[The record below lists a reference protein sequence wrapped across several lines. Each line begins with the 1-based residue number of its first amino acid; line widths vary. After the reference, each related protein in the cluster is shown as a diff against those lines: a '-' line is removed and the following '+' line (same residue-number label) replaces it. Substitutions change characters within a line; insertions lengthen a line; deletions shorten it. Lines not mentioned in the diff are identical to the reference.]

1 VTDQTHTVE
10 TVGPTGPGGPND
22 RQAQRRAERRA
33 ANRAEILDA
42 AEKVFGQNG
51 LRDGSLRRIAT
62 ESGFSTAA
70 IYLFFDSKQHLVA
83 ETMTRRGL
91 ELLAAVRQAAERDE
105 PALARLHHI
114 VDVSVTF
121 FDDRPHFRQLLRHL
135 RGGATIV
142 GPVLDGLE
150 AGTHPTFDGV
160 MATLTDL
167 VRQGQEAGE
176 VREGDPRALA
186 HLYSVL
192 VNEHVL
198 LTSAEQPPGGVLTP
212 TQFHGLIDGALRK
225 PIPTMST

>member
-1 VTDQTHTVE
+1 MTDQTHAVDA
-10 TVGPTGPGGPND
+10 VAPSD
-22 RQAQRRAERRA
+22 RQAQRRAERRES
-33 ANRAEILDA
+33 NRAEILDA

-83 ETMTRRGL
+83 ETMTRRGV
-91 ELLAAVRQAAERDE
+91 ELLDAVRLAAESDE

-114 VDVSVTF
+114 VDVTVTF

-150 AGTHPTFDGV
+150 ADTHPTFDGV
-160 MATLTDL
+160 MTTLADL
-167 VRQGQEAGE
+167 VRQGQQAGD
-176 VREGDPRALA
+176 VRQGDPRALA

-198 LTSAEQPPGGVLTP
+198 LTSAERSPGGVLTP
-212 TQFHGLIDGALRK
+212 TQFHGLIDGALRQ
-225 PIPTMST
+225 PPTSIPTPQEPR

>member
-10 TVGPTGPGGPND
+10 TAGRND

-70 IYLFFDSKQHLVA
+70 IYLFFDSKQDLVA

-91 ELLAAVRQAAERDE
+91 ELLDAVRRAAAVRDE
-105 PALARLHHI
+105 PALTRLHHI
-114 VDVSVTF
+114 VDVSVAF

-135 RGGATIV
+135 RGGAMIV
-142 GPVLDGLE
+142 GPVLDEFE

-160 MATLTDL
+160 MTTLADL
-167 VRQGQEAGE
+167 VREGQEDGE
-176 VREGDPRALA
+176 VRDGDPRALA

-198 LTSAEQPPGGVLTP
+198 LTSAEQPTGGVLTP
-212 TQFHGLIDGALRK
+212 TQFHGLIDGALRQ
-225 PIPTMST
+225 PPNPNPREPR